1 MGLTGMVNGS
11 AVALSWRNTFA
22 GGPSQNVILDVS
34 GTLSGSLPLGAAE
47 SFTFNGIPGGTYTFS
62 VRAQNAGGISPS
74 SNAVTL
80 AFPQGC
86 TGAPQPPEQFLA
98 FKTGNQ
104 LTVIWDPPTSGQAPT
119 HYMLNVTGAVNAS
132 VPFATRSL
140 SVAVPPGSYTFRVGA
155 VNACGSSA
163 LTAPQTVTIP

>member
-34 GTLSGSLPLGAAE
+34 GTLSGSLPLGTAE

-62 VRAQNAGGISPS
+62 VRAQNAGGTSPS

-86 TGAPQPPEQFLA
+86 TGAPQAPEQFLA

-104 LTVIWDPPTSGQAPT
+104 LTVIWDPPTSGNAAT
-119 HYMLNVTGAVNAS
+119 HYMLNVSGAVNAS
-132 VPFATRSL
+132 VPFTTRSI
-140 SVAVPPGSYTFRVGA
+140 SVPVPPGSYTFTVAAANSCGA
-155 VNACGSSA
+155 SA
-163 LTAPQTVTIP
+163 ATAPQTVTIP